1 MAPRWRVGD
10 ESLFVCSR
18 FSPFGIEFEWEV
30 LLTDSYV
37 EVGGADGNAKVS
49 RDLLLRERAS
59 TAVAAASCAAPPPR
73 FSAAFPLLQV
83 PTSKCNSHEN
93 QLWLCV
99 SLWHDLVP
107 MTRIRV
113 RVRVICGQGTT
124 LLQLSYII
132 MPRQNGKINYILWLK
147 MPIKPF
153 VYCLAVGNWRARPC
167 QASTVLVKGFLI
179 GKNFK

>member
-1 MAPRWRVGD
+1 MQTIVSLRRMLSVDCTQGWLYHILTSSAKEGSDGWILDDGWGD

-59 TAVAAASCAAPPPR
+59 TTAAAATCAALPPR

-113 RVRVICGQGTT
+113 RVRVICVQGTT
-124 LLQLSYII
+124 SL
-132 MPRQNGKINYILWLK
+132 
-147 MPIKPF
+147 
-153 VYCLAVGNWRARPC
+153 
-167 QASTVLVKGFLI
+167 
-179 GKNFK
+179 

>member
-1 MAPRWRVGD
+1 MALSHIDELSKRGIGWMAPRWRVGD

-59 TAVAAASCAAPPPR
+59 TAAAAATRAAPPPR

-113 RVRVICGQGTT
+113 RVRVICMWTGSYFT
-124 LLQLSYII
+124 LAFLYHNAPAKWENSII
-132 MPRQNGKINYILWLK
+132 FYGSRCP
-147 MPIKPF
+147 
-153 VYCLAVGNWRARPC
+153 
-167 QASTVLVKGFLI
+167 
-179 GKNFK
+179 

>member
-59 TAVAAASCAAPPPR
+59 TAAAAATRAVPPPR

-113 RVRVICGQGTT
+113 RVKSYMCTGNYFT
-124 LLQLSYII
+124 LAFLYHNDPAKWENSYH
-132 MPRQNGKINYILWLK
+132 ILWFK
-147 MPIKPF
+147 MPIKPS
-153 VYCLAVGNWRARPC
+153 VYCLAAGNGRSRPL
-167 QASTVLVKGFLI
+167 QF
-179 GKNFK
+179 